1 VGHRAS
7 GLVAIAFVAIALVV
21 AGCGGGGKKSSSSSS
36 TSTSANSG
44 GGQSSSTVTV
54 QQSASAVP
62 EYLGSFAPQSGL
74 GGKVPKKTIGFV
86 NVLGS
91 SPAAQVCQA
100 QFVRAAQALGWTVH
114 TADAQGDPAKMAA
127 DVSAMVT
134 QHVDAIVTVSI
145 EQSAA
150 AQGLAAAK
158 AANIPA
164 LTFCGAITNNGA
176 PLYAGNYAPNDAA
189 ISATVTRYMID
200 DLGGKGD
207 VVAQFYSP
215 INALARRDAVAEA
228 MLAQAG
234 MKVVASHQVDFTNPI
249 QDTMQSTIAML
260 RAHPEAKA
268 VLVDQDFELPA
279 AVQAIKN
286 AGLNV
291 KVYGMYG
298 EDPAFAA
305 LRAGGPARA
314 FSQSPSQDSAWTAV
328 DQLIKFFVNKKPIDP
343 MAGYDHPYPITLVTA
358 ANVPAGDYANL
369 FPDYGPF
376 YQAQWKAEGYQFSSG
391 G

>member
-21 AGCGGGGKKSSSSSS
+21 AGCGGGGKKSSSSS
-36 TSTSANSG
+36 TSTSANANSG

-74 GGKVPKKTIGFV
+74 GGKVPKETIGFV

-91 SPAAQVCQA
+91 SPAAQACQA
-100 QFVRAAQALGWTVH
+100 QFLAAAKVLGWTVH
-114 TADAQGDPAKMAA
+114 VADAQGDPAKMAA

-134 QHVDAIVTVSI
+134 QRVNAIVTVSI
-145 EQSAA
+145 EQAAA
-150 AQGLAAAK
+150 AQGLSQAK
-158 AANIPA
+158 AQNIPA

-189 ISATVTRYMID
+189 ISATVTRYLID
-200 DLGGKGD
+200 DLGGKGN

-215 INALARRDAVAEA
+215 INALARRDAVAVT
-228 MLAQAG
+228 MLNQAG
-234 MKVVASHQVDFTNPI
+234 MKVVASHQVNFTNSV
-249 QDTMQSTIAML
+249 QDTMQSTLAML
-260 RAHPEAKA
+260 RANPTAKA
-268 VLVDQDFELPA
+268 VLVDQDFEFPV
-279 AVQAIKN
+279 AVQAVKN

-298 EDPAFAA
+298 GDPAFQA
-305 LRAGGPARA
+305 LRQGGPARA
-314 FSQSPSQDSAWTAV
+314 IAESNPEASGWTVA
-328 DQLIKFFVNKKPIDP
+328 DQLLKYFVNKKPIDP
-343 MAGYDHPYPITLVTA
+343 LALYDHPYPVALVTA
-358 ANVPAGDYANL
+358 ANVPAGPEANL
-369 FPDYGPF
+369 FPDYGPL
-376 YQAQWKAEGYQFSSG
+376 YEAQWKAEGYTF
-391 G
+391 

>member
-1 VGHRAS
+1 VGQRAS
-7 GLVAIAFVAIALVV
+7 RLIAVAFVAIALVV
-21 AGCGGGGKKSSSSSS
+21 AGCGGSSKKSSSSS
-36 TSTSANSG
+36 TSTSANANSG
-44 GGQSSSTVTV
+44 GGQSTSTVSV

-74 GGKVPKKTIGFV
+74 GGKVPHETIGFV

-100 QFVRAAQALGWTVH
+100 QFVRAAKDLGWTVR
-114 TADAQGDPAKMAA
+114 TADAQGDPAKMAS

-134 QHVDAIVTVSI
+134 QHVNAIVTVSI
-145 EQSAA
+145 EESAA
-150 AQGLAAAK
+150 EQGLTQAK
-158 AANIPA
+158 SENIPA

-228 MLAQAG
+228 MLNQAG
-234 MKVVASHQVDFTNPI
+234 MKIVATHQVNFTNPV
-249 QDTMQSTIAML
+249 QDTMQSTLAML
-260 RAHPEAKA
+260 KAHPEAKA
-268 VLVDQDFELPA
+268 VLVDQDFEFPV
-279 AVQAIKN
+279 AVQAIKQ

-298 EDPAFAA
+298 GDPAFQS
-305 LRAGGPARA
+305 LRQGGPARA
-314 FSQSPSQDSAWTAV
+314 IAESNPEASGWTVA
-328 DQLIKFFVNKKPIDP
+328 DQLLKYFVNKKPIDP
-343 MAGYDHPYPITLVTA
+343 LAMYDHPYPVALVTA
-358 ANVPAGDYANL
+358 GNVPAGPEANL
-369 FPDYGPF
+369 FPDYGPL
-376 YQAQWKAEGYQFSSG
+376 YLAQWKAEGYQF
-391 G
+391 

>member
-1 VGHRAS
+1 VGHRTS
-7 GLVAIAFVAIALVV
+7 GLITLACVASVLAV
-21 AGCGGGGKKSSSSSS
+21 AGCGGGSKKSSSTAASTSPSTESS
-36 TSTSANSG
+36 TNSG
-44 GGQSSSTVTV
+44 GSAPVQV
-54 QQSASAVP
+54 QQSASSVP
-62 EYLGSFAPQSGL
+62 ESLGSFAPQSGL
-74 GGKVPKKTIGFV
+74 GGKVPKETIGFV

-100 QFVRAAQALGWTVH
+100 DFVKAAKALGWTVH
-114 TADAQGDPAKMAA
+114 VADAQGDPAKMAS

-134 QHVDAIVTVSI
+134 QHVNALVTVSI

-158 AANIPA
+158 AAKIPA

-176 PLYAGNYAPNDAA
+176 PLYAGDYAPNDAA

-215 INALARRDAVAEA
+215 INALARRDAVAQT
-228 MLAQAG
+228 MINQAG
-234 MKVVASHQVDFTNPI
+234 MKVVASHQVNFTNPV
-249 QDTMQSTIAML
+249 QDTMQSTLAML
-260 RAHPEAKA
+260 RANPGAKA
-268 VLVDQDFELPA
+268 VLVDQDFEFPV
-279 AVQAIKN
+279 AVQAVKN

-298 EDPAFAA
+298 GDPAFQS

-314 FSQSPSQDSAWTAV
+314 IAESNPEASGWTVA
-328 DQLIKFFVNKKPIDP
+328 DQLLKYFVNHKPIDP
-343 MAGYDHPYPITLVTA
+343 LAMYDHPYPVALVTA
-358 ANVPAGDYANL
+358 ANVPAGPEANL
-369 FPDYGPF
+369 FPDYGPL
-376 YQAQWKAEGYQFSSG
+376 YEAQWKAEGYQF
-391 G
+391 